1 MKTLLW
7 TLAGLVAL
15 AVGVGTMAI
24 VWPMTRQTLDGQ
36 MATWVLGRAAGVAS
50 YVLLLLLVIT
60 GLVLSHPW
68 ARHLRMPSPRI
79 RLTIHATLSV
89 FTLVFVALH
98 LVVLALDPWAKV
110 GLIGALL
117 PMASEYRPVA
127 VSLGVLALWAGIITG
142 VSARFAG
149 RFAGRY
155 WWPIHK
161 VAAGLLL
168 MVWAHSVF
176 AGSDVTAL
184 TIFYI
189 ATGLFVLALAVTRYA
204 ARTPAD
210 LVESLTDSLES
221 DTPRSAPVASRSSR

>member
-1 MKTLLW
+1 MKNLLW
-7 TLAGLVAL
+7 ILAGLVAL
-15 AVGVGTMAI
+15 AFGVGSMAI
-24 VWPMTRQTLDGQ
+24 VWPMTRQTLAGQ
-36 MATWVLGRAAGVAS
+36 MPTWVLGRAAGVAS

-68 ARHLRMPSPRI
+68 ARHLRMPAPRT
-79 RLTIHATLSV
+79 RLTIHATLSL
-89 FTLVFVALH
+89 FTMVFVALH

-110 GLIGALL
+110 GWLGALL

-142 VSARFAG
+142 VTARFAG
-149 RFAGRY
+149 RFAAKH

-168 MVWAHSVF
+168 LVWAHSVF
-176 AGSDVTAL
+176 AGSDVAAL
-184 TIFYI
+184 TTFYL
-189 ATGLFVLALAVTRYA
+189 ATGLFVVALAVTRYA

-210 LVESLTDSLES
+210 LVESLTDSLDS
-221 DTPRSAPVASRSSR
+221 DTRPTPVTSRSSR

>member
-1 MKTLLW
+1 MKTFLW
-7 TLAGLVAL
+7 TLAGLGAL
-15 AVGVGTMAI
+15 ALGVGSLAL
-24 VWPMTRQTLDGQ
+24 VWPMTRQTLGSQ

-68 ARHLRMPSPRI
+68 GRYLRLPSPRTRI
-79 RLTIHATLSV
+79 TIHATLSL
-89 FTLVFVALH
+89 FTCAFVMLH

-110 GLIGALL
+110 GWLGALL

-149 RFAGRY
+149 HFMGRH

-161 VAAGLLL
+161 VAAGLLVL
-168 MVWAHSVF
+168 VWAHSVF

-184 TIFYI
+184 TVFYI
-189 ATGLFVLALAVTRYA
+189 ATGLFVVALAVTRYS
-204 ARTPAD
+204 ARTPTD
-210 LVESLTDSLES
+210 MVDSLTGSLDS
-221 DTPRSAPVASRSSR
+221 DTRTPATSRSSR

>member
-1 MKTLLW
+1 MKTFLW
-7 TLAGLVAL
+7 SLAMLAALALGVGSVAL
-15 AVGVGTMAI
+15 I
-24 VWPMTRQTLDGQ
+24 WPMTRETLGTQ

-68 ARHLRMPSPRI
+68 GRYLRMPSPRTRI
-79 RLTIHATLSV
+79 TIHAGLSL
-89 FTLVFVALH
+89 FTLVFVVLH

-110 GLIGALL
+110 GWLGALL
-117 PMASEYRPVA
+117 PFASEYRPVA
-127 VSLGVLALWAGIITG
+127 ISLGVLALWAGIITG

-149 RFAGRY
+149 HFMGRH

-161 VAAGLLL
+161 VAAGLLVL
-168 MVWAHSVF
+168 VWAHSIF

-184 TIFYI
+184 TVFYI
-189 ATGLFVLALAVTRYA
+189 ATGLFVVALAVTRYS

-210 LVESLTDSLES
+210 LVDSLTDSLDS
-221 DTPRSAPVASRSSR
+221 DTPAPAPSRSSR

>member
-1 MKTLLW
+1 MKTVLW
-7 TLAGLVAL
+7 ILAGLVAL
-15 AVGVGTMAI
+15 VLGVGSVVLVLPVA
-24 VWPMTRQTLDGQ
+24 RETLGGQ
-36 MATWVLGRAAGVAS
+36 MGTWILGRAAGVAS

-68 ARHLRMPSPRI
+68 GRYLRLPSPRTRI
-79 RLTIHATLSV
+79 TIHATLSL
-89 FTLVFVALH
+89 FTLVFVVLH

-110 GLIGALL
+110 GWIGALL
-117 PMASEYRPVA
+117 PFASEYRPLA

-149 RFAGRY
+149 HFMGRH

-161 VAAGLLL
+161 VAAVTLV

-184 TIFYI
+184 TVFYI
-189 ATGLFVLALAVTRYA
+189 ATGLFVVALAVTRYS

-210 LVESLTDSLES
+210 LVDSLTGSLEG
-221 DTPRSAPVASRSSR
+221 DTRAPVASRSSR

>member
-7 TLAGLVAL
+7 TLAGIVAVAL
-15 AVGVGTMAI
+15 AAGIAALL
-24 VWPMTRQTLDGQ
+24 WPMTRQTLDSQ

-68 ARHLRMPSPRI
+68 ARHLRLPSPRTRI
-79 RLTIHATLSV
+79 TIHAGLSL
-89 FTLVFVALH
+89 FTLVFVVLH

-110 GLIGALL
+110 GWIGALL

-127 VSLGVLALWAGIITG
+127 ISLGVLALWAGVITG

-149 RFAGRY
+149 HFMGRH

-161 VAAGLLL
+161 VAAGLLV
-168 MVWAHSVF
+168 MVWAHSIF
-176 AGSDVTAL
+176 AGSDVYAL
-184 TIFYI
+184 TAFYV
-189 ATGLFVLALAVTRYA
+189 ATGLIVVALAVTRYS
-204 ARTPAD
+204 ARTPTD
-210 LVESLTDSLES
+210 MVDSLTGSLEN
-221 DTPRSAPVASRSSR
+221 DTPTALSSRSSR

>member
-1 MKTLLW
+1 MKTFLW
-7 TLAGLVAL
+7 SLAMLAALALGVGSVAL
-15 AVGVGTMAI
+15 I
-24 VWPMTRQTLDGQ
+24 WPMTRETLGTQ

-68 ARHLRMPSPRI
+68 GRYLRMPSPRTRI
-79 RLTIHATLSV
+79 TIHAGLSL
-89 FTLVFVALH
+89 FTLVFVVLH

-110 GLIGALL
+110 GWLGALL
-117 PMASEYRPVA
+117 PFASEYRPVA
-127 VSLGVLALWAGIITG
+127 ISLGVLALWAGIITG

-149 RFAGRY
+149 HFMGRH

-161 VAAGLLL
+161 VAAGLLVL
-168 MVWAHSVF
+168 VWAHSIF

-184 TIFYI
+184 TVFYI
-189 ATGLFVLALAVTRYA
+189 ATGLFVVALAVTRYS

-210 LVESLTDSLES
+210 LVDSLTDSLDS
-221 DTPRSAPVASRSSR
+221 DTPTPAPSRSSR